1 METGGLNSP
10 PHTVRAEQVQDLPM
24 SLNAYRSMGL
34 DDTHPNVLKGLADV
48 VAEPLYIIFG
58 KLWLSDEVLGD
69 WKKGHVTSI
78 YKKVSKKDPGYY
90 RPVSLTS
97 VPVKIM
103 EQICLDDT
111 LDCKRNECVIRDS
124 QHGFIREGHV

>member
-69 WKKGHVTSI
+69 WKKSHVIPI
-78 YKKVSKKDPGYY
+78 YKKGSKDDPGNSK
-90 RPVSLTS
+90 PVRLTS
-97 VPVKIM
+97 VPVKII
-103 EQICLDDT
+103 EQILLDDM
-111 LDCKRNECVIRDS
+111 LNHMRNEHVI
-124 QHGFIREGHV
+124 